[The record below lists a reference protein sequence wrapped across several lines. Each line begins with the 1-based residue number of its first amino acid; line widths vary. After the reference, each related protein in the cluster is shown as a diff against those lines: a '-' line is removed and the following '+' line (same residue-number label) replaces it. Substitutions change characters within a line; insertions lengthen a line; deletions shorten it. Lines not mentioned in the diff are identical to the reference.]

1 MKKIMKLKRIL
12 VKTKHIKE
20 RYSKKK
26 ISRKISFRKKYLFQQ
41 IESPLN
47 TNEFLINNGS
57 SPFLADDDE
66 DSINMQPSSII
77 RLDDDTNSE
86 INIFDLKDN
95 ESTNEESVIVNEKL
109 ESGKE
114 QMGKCLNRDNK

>member
-1 MKKIMKLKRIL
+1 M
-12 VKTKHIKE
+12 
-20 RYSKKK
+20 
-26 ISRKISFRKKYLFQQ
+26 
-41 IESPLN
+41 
-47 TNEFLINNGS
+47 
-57 SPFLADDDE
+57 ADDDE

-77 RLDDDTNSE
+77 RLDDDINSE

-114 QMGKCLNRDNK
+114 QKEKCLNKENKWKKCKIFVF

>member
-86 INIFDLKDN
+86 INIFDLKDH

-114 QMGKCLNRDNK
+114 QKEKCLNKENK

>member
-77 RLDDDTNSE
+77 RLDDDINSE